1 MANPAPVIGEWF
13 RRTGGDSFEVVA
25 IDQDDRTI
33 EIQYFDGTIEELEF
47 ADWFEE
53 SIESTDA
60 PEDWTG
66 SVDVDAEDTEN
77 EYEAGPNGGEKWG
90 DPLQSLD
97 RGEVAGYSELELTE
111 SQDEGERY

>member
-47 ADWFEE
+47 ADWFDEP
-53 SIESTDA
+53 IEATDA

-77 EYEAGPNGGEKWG
+77 EYEAEPNGGEKWG